1 MFLQGQRVSTSVLV
15 SELFVYPIKS
25 CAGVA
30 VHEAVLTETG
40 LDLDRAWMV
49 VDSQGEFISQ
59 RDYPR
64 LALVQPQIK
73 PSDLVL
79 RAPGMMALHLQ
90 IDTVEK
96 PVRVRVWDDEVAA
109 YDMGDVAAQWFTDF
123 LSMTE
128 AGLPGSGEKFRLV
141 RFDPEHQRH
150 SDQAWTQGHESLNA
164 FSDGFPVLVSSEAT
178 LADINTRLASAGRA
192 AVTWARFR
200 PNIVLSG
207 LDAYGED
214 DIDVLGI
221 DTEPGPAQLKL
232 VKPCPRCSIP
242 NINPQTAIAS
252 PEVNALLEGYRR
264 NPKLNGAVA
273 LGVNALVLSG
283 IDTVVRV
290 GQTVRLNDVF
300 GD

>member
-1 MFLQGQRVSTSVLV
+1 MSTSVLV
-15 SELFVYPIKS
+15 SQLFVYPIKS

-30 VHEAVLTETG
+30 VPEVVLTETG

-59 RDYPR
+59 REYPR
-64 LALVQPQIK
+64 LALVQPQLK

-79 RAPGMMALHLQ
+79 RAPGMLALHLQ
-90 IDTVEK
+90 IDTVQA
-96 PVRVRVWDDEVAA
+96 PTRVRLWGDEVAA

-128 AGLPGSGEKFRLV
+128 AGLPGATGEKFRLV

-164 FSDGFPVLVSSEAT
+164 FSDGFPLLVSSEAT
-178 LADINTRLASAGRA
+178 LQDINKRLTAAGHA

-207 LDAYGED
+207 LEAYGED
-214 DIDVLGI
+214 EVDVL
-221 DTEPGPAQLKL
+221 TLAAEPGDAQLKL

-242 NINPQTAIAS
+242 NINPQTATSS
-252 PEVNALLEGYRR
+252 PEVNTLLEGYRR
-264 NPKLNGAVA
+264 KPQLGGAVA

-283 IDTVVRV
+283 IDTVLRV